1 MTDTTEL
8 IGHGQ
13 HRLGDLGAT
22 RPAAGAVAS
31 TGVAVG
37 LGLAHLRTAGA
48 ALAGVAVRASRQDSP
63 QLGVVGDAVGDEELQ
78 GVAERLPNLTR
89 LVAGFVVDETPESV
103 LAVLG
108 VVVGVQDEGVPAD
121 VDQLRW
127 ADGSVGADAGVQEHQ
142 RLVDDVV
149 GQLMREVVL
158 THDASDHTLTQ
169 LWVDWVGLHLDSPF
183 CCCVEPDFDSMP
195 RIINA

>member
-1 MTDTTEL
+1 M
-8 IGHGQ
+8 
-13 HRLGDLGAT
+13 
-22 RPAAGAVAS
+22 
-31 TGVAVG
+31 
-37 LGLAHLRTAGA
+37 
-48 ALAGVAVRASRQDSP
+48 AVRASRQDSP

-78 GVAERLPNLTR
+78 GVTERLPNLTR

-183 CCCVEPDFDSMP
+183 CCCVEPDFDSIVL
-195 RIINA
+195 IIPQSYIKNNPFLLSNYKTIRQPKSYIP